1 MFNKTLII
9 VDTNININIKY
20 SNFDLINIGNSF
32 ISKNLN
38 FKKIY
43 FEKYVKK
50 FFPSYRKKFAQ
61 KINKEFDKIFK
72 NFYIDQNFL
81 EFNNLRN
88 DKNPIFEKIIILAI
102 LKNELDFNKYQKI
115 LIYYDDFRL
124 KNIYSNLFTK
134 KKLILISSKVN
145 NKIFPNF
152 KSVTLLKFMF
162 KLYVTSL
169 LCKIFTSKK
178 LIKKKKIL
186 NISIFP
192 KLFFKSSHD
201 KNNLNFI
208 HTDDTH
214 FSDNYFKTMKK
225 IFQSIQ
231 NDMINIEYF
240 VKLRDILRQ
249 IKYFFKYNNIL
260 TENFKADINYE
271 NIKINESLLDY
282 FEISLLNFFKLSTTE
297 SAIERANTTLSP
309 KVINYY
315 LFEYHF
321 GFYVK
326 KNFFRLNKKIK
337 FFGFQHGIFNEN
349 LMWLDIIKLRKHFKE
364 YLPDLVCCKYK
375 KSRIDYLKYFKN
387 NNIINIFNTNN
398 KEKNVIKISKSSN
411 VYLIILGLHDY
422 KETIK
427 LIINYV
433 LINSSNKKFILK
445 IHPKVDIS
453 KIQQKLPNNVKIFNK
468 LDFLTYK
475 QVFISKYS
483 TMAYDFISQ
492 KIPFYVLHK
501 NALDYNCPKFLKKKM
516 YKLK

>member
-9 VDTNININIKY
+9 VDTNINVNIRDY
-20 SNFDLINIGNSF
+20 NFDLINIGNSF

-38 FKKIY
+38 FKKIS

-50 FFPSYRKKFAQ
+50 FFPLYRKKFAQ
-61 KINKEFDKIFK
+61 KINKEFYKIFK
-72 NFYIDQNFL
+72 NFPIDQNFL

-102 LKNELDFNKYQKI
+102 LKKKIDFHKYKKI
-115 LIYYDDFRL
+115 LIYYDDLRL
-124 KNIYSNLFTK
+124 KNIYSNLFTE
-134 KKLILISSKVN
+134 KKLILVSNNIN
-145 NKIFPNF
+145 NKI
-152 KSVTLLKFMF
+152 LLKVKSISLLRFMF
-162 KLYVTSL
+162 KLYITSL

-178 LIKKKKIL
+178 LIKKKEIL

-192 KLFFKSSHD
+192 KLFFKSSQH

-214 FSDNYFKTMKK
+214 FSDNYFKTIKK
-225 IFQSIQ
+225 IFQSIK
-231 NDMINIEYF
+231 NDMINVEYF
-240 VKLRDILRQ
+240 IKLGDILRQ

-260 TENFKADINYE
+260 TENFKTNINYE

-282 FEISLLNFFKLSTTE
+282 FEVSLLNFFKLSTTE
-297 SAIERANTTLSP
+297 LALKRANTTLSP
-309 KVINYY
+309 KEINYY

-321 GFYVK
+321 GFYIK
-326 KNFFRLNKKIK
+326 KNFFKLNKKIK

-349 LMWLDIIKLRKHFKE
+349 LMWLDIIKLNKHFKE
-364 YLPDLVCCKYK
+364 YLPDLVYCKYQ
-375 KSRIDYLKYFKN
+375 KSRIVYLKYFKS

-398 KEKNVIKISKSSN
+398 KEKNFIKVSKSSN
-411 VYLIILGLHDY
+411 IYLIILGLHDY

-433 LINSSNKKFILK
+433 SLNSSNKKFILK
-445 IHPKVDIS
+445 IHPKADIS
-453 KIQQKLPNNVKIFNK
+453 KIQKKLPNNVKIINK
-468 LDFLTYK
+468 LNFLTYN

-501 NALDYNCPKFLKKKM
+501 NVLDYNCPKFLQKKM
-516 YKLK
+516 FKLK